1 MKTALIIID
10 LQNDFLAQL
19 PAGRANDVVEGACQL
34 VEAARAA
41 GAPVIWVVQR
51 FRADLSDAFLE
62 MRDRQIATVIE
73 GTRGAEL
80 ANGLVPHG
88 DEPVIVK
95 KRYSAF
101 HGTDLEARLAA
112 FGAER
117 VVLAGINIH
126 ACIRMAAL
134 DAYQRDLR
142 VILPTGAIDGY
153 DDAHNAVTLR
163 YLDGKAAR
171 VMTLEEASQALQA

>member
-19 PAGRANDVVEGACQL
+19 PAGRADDVVEGACQL

-80 ANGLVPHG
+80 ANGLVP
-88 DEPVIVK
+88 
-95 KRYSAF
+95 
-101 HGTDLEARLAA
+101 LL
-112 FGAER
+112 FGL
-117 VVLAGINIH
+117 VGPFSFLGG
-126 ACIRMAAL
+126 L
-134 DAYQRDLR
+134 DKLSLIIFDFLGRDR
-142 VILPTGAIDGY
+142 KVQNG
-153 DDAHNAVTLR
+153 V
-163 YLDGKAAR
+163 
-171 VMTLEEASQALQA
+171 S

>member
-19 PAGRANDVVEGACQL
+19 PAGRADDVVEGACQL

-41 GAPVIWVVQR
+41 GAP
-51 FRADLSDAFLE
+51 
-62 MRDRQIATVIE
+62 VIE

-101 HGTDLEARLAA
+101 YGTDLEARLAA